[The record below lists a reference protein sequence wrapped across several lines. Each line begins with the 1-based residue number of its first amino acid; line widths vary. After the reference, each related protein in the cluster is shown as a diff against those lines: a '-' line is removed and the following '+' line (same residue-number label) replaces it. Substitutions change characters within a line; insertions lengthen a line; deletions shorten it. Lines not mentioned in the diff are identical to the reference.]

1 MLSINNFLTDFLY
14 GYGYKPKDRDVINT
28 GGQSE
33 RDKKINNLI
42 KKITGDGNNNETKKI
57 VSIKVIDEN
66 SVVKKDKNEKKEK
79 KTSLTNDMI
88 NIHQFYSPTN
98 DVF

>member
-28 GGQSE
+28 GGESE

-42 KKITGDGNNNETKKI
+42 KKITGDGNNNDIKKI
-57 VSIKVIDEN
+57 VSIKVINEN
-66 SVVKKDKNEKKEK
+66 KEVKKDKKEK
-79 KTSLTNDMI
+79 NTSLTNDMI

>member
-28 GGQSE
+28 GGDSE

-57 VSIKVIDEN
+57 VSIKIIPKLNNV
-66 SVVKKDKNEKKEK
+66 EKKNK
-79 KTSLTNDMI
+79 NTSLTNDMI

-98 DVF
+98 DVL

>member
-28 GGQSE
+28 GGDSE
-33 RDKKINNLI
+33 RDRKINNLI
-42 KKITGDGNNNETKKI
+42 QKITGDGNNNETKKI
-57 VSIKVIDEN
+57 VSIKIISKLNNV
-66 SVVKKDKNEKKEK
+66 EKKNK
-79 KTSLTNDMI
+79 NTSLTNDMI

-98 DVF
+98 DVL

>member
-14 GYGYKPKDRDVINT
+14 GYGYRPKDRDVINT
-28 GGQSE
+28 GGDSE

-42 KKITGDGNNNETKKI
+42 KKITGDGNNNESKKI
-57 VSIKVIDEN
+57 VSIKVKEEN
-66 SVVKKDKNEKKEK
+66 KGIKKEK
-79 KTSLTNDMI
+79 NTSLTNDMI

-98 DVF
+98 DVL

>member
-28 GGQSE
+28 GGDSE
-33 RDKKINNLI
+33 RDRKIDNLI

-57 VSIKVIDEN
+57 VSIKIIPKLNNV
-66 SVVKKDKNEKKEK
+66 EKKNK
-79 KTSLTNDMI
+79 NTSLTNDMI

-98 DVF
+98 DVL